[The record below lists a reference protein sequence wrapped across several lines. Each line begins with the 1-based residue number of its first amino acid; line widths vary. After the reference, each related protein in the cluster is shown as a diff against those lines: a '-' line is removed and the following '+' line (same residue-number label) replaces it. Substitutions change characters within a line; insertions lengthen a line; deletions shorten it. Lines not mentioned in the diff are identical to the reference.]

1 MSFLEISNDVLV
13 ISITLIGSNPA
24 THGDLET
31 SLLDEVSDLGLHLM
45 CLSGVP
51 HVEILHLN
59 ICENFR
65 RILNELKHHSI
76 KYSLNSL
83 SDLDPSLLSCEVI
96 IVSLQPPNIIVSVW
110 HHMDGQLDIWVD
122 PWLNLDFRHFDP
134 IHPKPITQVDL
145 LLLLIQYLFLN
156 LLLALPILIERDGID
171 IILREVQFPSLGV
184 YDLIVRPQRSL
195 SGVGCEILPKGG
207 VIGPRLDIFIL
218 WLHLNTLLR
227 SI

>member
-1 MSFLEISNDVLV
+1 MEKSCVCFSVAEGIDIPPNSWFYAKLVIEPSMSFLEISNDVLV

-45 CLSGVP
+45 SLSGVP

-83 SDLDPSLLSCEVI
+83 SDLDPSLLACEVI
-96 IVSLQPPNIIVSVW
+96 IVSL
-110 HHMDGQLDIWVD
+110 
-122 PWLNLDFRHFDP
+122 
-134 IHPKPITQVDL
+134 
-145 LLLLIQYLFLN
+145 
-156 LLLALPILIERDGID
+156 
-171 IILREVQFPSLGV
+171 
-184 YDLIVRPQRSL
+184 
-195 SGVGCEILPKGG
+195 
-207 VIGPRLDIFIL
+207 
-218 WLHLNTLLR
+218 
-227 SI
+227 